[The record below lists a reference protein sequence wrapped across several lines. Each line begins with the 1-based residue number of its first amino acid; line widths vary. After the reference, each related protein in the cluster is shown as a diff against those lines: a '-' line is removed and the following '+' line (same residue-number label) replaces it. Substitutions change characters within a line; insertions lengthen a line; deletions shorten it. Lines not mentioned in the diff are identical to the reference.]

1 MIALCRQGVYVRFGT
16 ALLLPAKEIQNSDDH
31 VQTGR
36 SNMGLF
42 LMTPNFAWKTLYYF
56 IC

>member
-16 ALLLPAKEIQNSDDH
+16 ALLLPAKEIQNSDDY

-42 LMTPNFAWKTLYYF
+42 LMTLNFAWKTLYYF